1 MSASGC
7 IDSGFLWRPRQKS
20 QNIHPEEI
28 TLPVQGEKIHS
39 PRGSSSVNDTW
50 IRKYHR
56 GCIGDAL
63 LSVICVHATP
73 PVGSIADGMGKTC
86 SRYYLHDSKK
96 CPMTFAY
103 YLHVGTNCV
112 HQSYLWIEG
121 PRLCLKLKTRK
132 NRQHGTTLWREC
144 WCGTSAMSR
153 FTCPIHT
160 FGHPYD
166 CSPWLNTWSMVHC
179 QEYGPKWRMKECPCF
194 LHSSRVWSTKDY
206 GSCFMMLV
214 SKIQKATDLTIYAV
228 GSCIVCF

>member
-1 MSASGC
+1 MTHEYENTTEAALAMLCLVSYV
-7 IDSGFLWRPRQKS
+7 FMLR
-20 QNIHPEEI
+20 
-28 TLPVQGEKIHS
+28 LPSE
-39 PRGSSSVNDTW
+39 
-50 IRKYHR
+50 
-56 GCIGDAL
+56 AL
-63 LSVICVHATP
+63 PMVWGKHAPGMICM
-73 PVGSIADGMGKTC
+73 IQ
-86 SRYYLHDSKK
+86 KK
-96 CPMTFAY
+96 CPIIFAY

-166 CSPWLNTWSMVHC
+166 CSPWANTWSMVHC

-228 GSCIVCF
+228 GSCIVCFWIASET